1 MTRALPSFAAAA
13 AAAVAVVGAVAALLL
28 FLAVP
33 AAKAQT
39 TREQV
44 VAFLGEVE
52 NQIERIATAQGRFMQ
67 ISDAGQIV
75 RGDIYIARP
84 GRMRFDYDDP
94 SPALLVADGRFI
106 GTYNTKDETSAHRQI
121 NQTPLKFLLAE
132 DPDLA
137 NGVKVLKIERV
148 AESVLVTMQDRRN
161 ANQGQL
167 ILVLDT
173 QTLELRAWQVID
185 DKGERTTVRLE
196 SMAYG
201 VPLPD
206 ALFQRPGF

>member
-1 MTRALPSFAAAA
+1 MIRALPPF
-13 AAAVAVVGAVAALLL
+13 AVAATGAVAALLIS
-28 FLAVP
+28 LAAVVSLLTAP
-33 AAKAQT
+33 AAQAQT

-44 VAFLGEVE
+44 IAFLGEVE

-121 NQTPLKFLLAE
+121 NQTPLKFLLNA
-132 DPDLA
+132 
-137 NGVKVLKIERV
+137 IQRSSRV
-148 AESVLVTMQDRRN
+148 
-161 ANQGQL
+161 
-167 ILVLDT
+167 
-173 QTLELRAWQVID
+173 QVQASRWMSS
-185 DKGERTTVRLE
+185 GRLSPE
-196 SMAYG
+196 TAPPISWGAIVM
-201 VPLPD
+201 V
-206 ALFQRPGF
+206 

>member
-1 MTRALPSFAAAA
+1 MTRALPSFAA

-28 FLAVP
+28 FLAAP

-44 VAFLGEVE
+44 IAFLGEVE

-106 GTYNTKDETSAHRQI
+106 GTYNTKDET
-121 NQTPLKFLLAE
+121 
-132 DPDLA
+132 
-137 NGVKVLKIERV
+137 
-148 AESVLVTMQDRRN
+148 
-161 ANQGQL
+161 
-167 ILVLDT
+167 
-173 QTLELRAWQVID
+173 
-185 DKGERTTVRLE
+185 
-196 SMAYG
+196 
-201 VPLPD
+201 
-206 ALFQRPGF
+206 